1 MGISSCIVTFQAI
14 EGGKQGQRGF
24 KIGASGEAKLLFK
37 SSTDSNHSVNNLFK
51 KKREKGLFP
60 CVRVKTQADYLM
72 HRYSPGNG
80 DRSTDQQGEYTTT
93 TTMVYSGVLASIAI
107 AVPVTSTTTTPSSL
121 QQVVIEK
128 KKKKKKKKKSTLVD
142 TTA

>member
-1 MGISSCIVTFQAI
+1 M
-14 EGGKQGQRGF
+14 EGGKQGQRVF

-37 SSTDSNHSVNNLFK
+37 SPTGSNHSVNKLI
-51 KKREKGLFP
+51 KKRGKGLFA

-93 TTMVYSGVLASIAI
+93 TTSTMVYSGVLASIAI

-121 QQVVIEK
+121 QQVVINK
-128 KKKKKKKKKSTLVD
+128 KKKKKVFAEDRCSKRFVF
-142 TTA
+142 

>member
-1 MGISSCIVTFQAI
+1 M
-14 EGGKQGQRGF
+14 EGGKQGQQVF

-37 SSTDSNHSVNNLFK
+37 SPTGSNHSVNNLI
-51 KKREKGLFP
+51 KKRGKGLFA

-93 TTMVYSGVLASIAI
+93 TTFTAEKEKICNIFPLLSLPLTLLLQVYNR
-107 AVPVTSTTTTPSSL
+107 
-121 QQVVIEK
+121 
-128 KKKKKKKKKSTLVD
+128 
-142 TTA
+142 